1 MMRDLVDDL
10 QAAWA
15 EELPELDAEALSV
28 VVRIQL
34 LGRLLSR
41 DAEQA
46 LEPLGLKL
54 WEYDVLSALRRQG
67 RPYSLPASELAR
79 ESMLTSGAMTTRID
93 RLEERGLVYRQADK
107 TDRRGVNV
115 SLSEAGLRVVDD
127 ALAARLEAAETQL
140 GSLAGRERAAISGGL
155 RKLLLAQTASTA

>member
-1 MMRDLVDDL
+1 MRDVVDEL

-15 EELPELDAEALSV
+15 EEAPELDADALSV

-67 RPYSLPASELAR
+67 EPFLLPSSELAR

-93 RLEERGLVYRQADK
+93 RLEERGLVLREADPA
-107 TDRRGVNV
+107 DRRAVKV
-115 SLSEAGLRVVDD
+115 RLSEVGLGLVDQ
-127 ALAARLEAAETQL
+127 ALAARLEAAEIQL
-140 GSLAGRERAAISGGL
+140 DSLAARERAAMSGGL
-155 RKLLLAQTASTA
+155 RKLLLAQTARAA

>member
-1 MMRDLVDDL
+1 MRDLVDDL

-15 EELPELDAEALSV
+15 AELPELDAEVLSV

-67 RPYSLPASELAR
+67 RPFCLPVSELAR

-93 RLEERGLVYRQADK
+93 RLEGRGLVHREADPV
-107 TDRRGVNV
+107 DRRGVNV
-115 SLSEAGLRVVDD
+115 VLSETGLRVVDE
-127 ALAARLEAAETQL
+127 ALAARLAAAEIQL
-140 GSLAGRERAAISGGL
+140 DSLAARERAAISGGL